1 MSQSPLPLPHTE
13 LTMEPKQL
21 QLDAVIGFEGSV
33 QNGLIFHPD
42 GQHLI
47 YPLGQT
53 IVIRDLSTSHSQ
65 RFLHG
70 HGDRVSTVT
79 LSPCGRYLA
88 SGQVTHMGFT
98 APILVWDFETGA
110 IIHKLELH
118 KVLVQGLAFSTE
130 DEQGRI
136 WLASIGGQDDCNL
149 VIWNAITGEP
159 LCGSPA
165 ANDLSY
171 FVKFFNSDPYSLVTG
186 GSYNIRVWS
195 LDVAQRKI
203 RPTDCNIGQ
212 LRRVFTCCT
221 IDDDDQT
228 MYCGTATGDVL
239 QVGLSRCLMRNVG
252 PKTRFANSVT
262 SIVQTPSGHLIV
274 GAGDGALAVVEKSS
288 LKVCREEKVQGKVT
302 SLTLGNQGHDLF
314 VGTAMANIYYVPV
327 ATFTPELRNTCH
339 HTGINDVCFPNGY
352 SELFATSGG
361 SDIRVWNSRNCVEL
375 LRIQVPNIEVH
386 CICFS
391 MDGTQIISGWS
402 DGKVRAFGPQSG
414 KLLFVINDAH
424 VGGCTAVACMND
436 VSQKRII
443 TGGTDGQVRVWQVT
457 KQSQTMVASLKDH
470 AGTVNSIQVRGN
482 DCECVSASNDGS
494 CIIYNLQVYKR
505 SASLQASTFFK
516 GVMYHPDES
525 QIVTCGTDRKVTYWD
540 PLDGSAIR
548 VLDASEDEI
557 MTIAITSEG
566 EYFAS
571 GGADK
576 LVKIWHYDEG
586 VCHFIGVGHSASITK
601 LAISPDQGLCVSV
614 GDEGAICI
622 WAMGVEAED

>member
-1 MSQSPLPLPHTE
+1 MAE
-13 LTMEPKQL
+13 EKML
-21 QLDAVIGFEGSV
+21 QLDAVIGFEGTV

-53 IVIRDLSTSHSQ
+53 IVIRDLATSHSQ

-70 HGDRVSTVT
+70 HEDRVSTIA

-98 APILVWDFETGA
+98 APIFVWDFETGA
-110 IIHKLELH
+110 KLHELQLH
-118 KVLVQGLAFSTE
+118 KVLVQGLAFSCE
-130 DEQGRI
+130 DENGVI
-136 WLASIGGQDDCNL
+136 YLASIGGQDDGNV
-149 VIWNAITGEP
+149 VIWNALSGQPI
-159 LCGSPA
+159 CGAPA
-165 ANDLSY
+165 ANDMTY
-171 FVKFFNSDPYSLVTG
+171 FVKFFNNDPCSFVTG
-186 GSYNIRVWS
+186 GSYNLRVWS
-195 LDVAQRKI
+195 LDPGNRKI
-203 RPTDCNIGQ
+203 RPTDCNCGQ

-228 MYCGTATGDVL
+228 MYAGTETGDVF
-239 QVGLSRCLMRNVG
+239 QIGLGRCLMRSVG
-252 PKTRFANSVT
+252 PKTKFSKAVT
-262 SIVQTPSGHLIV
+262 SMLQTPSGHLIV
-274 GAGDGALAVVEKSS
+274 GAGNGALAVVSKENLSIQ
-288 LKVCREEKVQGKVT
+288 REEKLQGKVT
-302 SLTLGNQGHDLF
+302 SLTLGNEGHDMF
-314 VGTAMANIYYVPV
+314 AGTADGNIYYVPV
-327 ATFTPELRNTCH
+327 ATFQPELRNTGH
-339 HTGINDVCFPNGY
+339 YTPISDVTFPGGY

-375 LRIQVPNIEVH
+375 LRIQVPNVEVH
-386 CICFS
+386 CVAFS

-424 VGGCTAVACMND
+424 VGGCTAVACMHD
-436 VSQKRII
+436 AAQKRII
-443 TGGTDGQVRVWQVT
+443 TGGTDGQVRVWQTT

-470 AGTVNSIQVRGN
+470 SATVNCIKIRGN

-540 PLDGSAIR
+540 PLDGAPIR
-548 VLDASEDEI
+548 EVDASDNEI
-557 MTIAITSEG
+557 MTMDINGEG
-566 EYFAS
+566 DYFVT

-576 LVKIWHYDEG
+576 LVKVWHYDEG
-586 VCHFIGVGHSASITK
+586 VCHYVGVGHSGTISK
-601 LAISPDQGLCVSV
+601 VAISPDQGLCVSV
-614 GDEGAICI
+614 GHEGAICI
-622 WAMGVEAED
+622 WAMGVEAEE